1 MISRPMKKR
10 LVLASFHCTQEEAAL
25 SLADLANDAIR
36 SCRIDG
42 EGGLL
47 AVEVR
52 DDNGPVLL
60 ALYGAFE
67 FLNRP
72 DPPSV
77 CVNANRQGCCTS
89 TFLSTRNTGSYFPQ
103 LKKCGDT
110 GKVMALLN
118 ETSSPSLPTR

>member
-1 MISRPMKKR
+1 MRRYYFDLRDGDDLTPDEEG

-89 TFLSTRNTGSYFPQ
+89 TFLSTRNTGRIFR
-103 LKKCGDT
+103 
-110 GKVMALLN
+110 
-118 ETSSPSLPTR
+118 SSRNAGIPARLWRF